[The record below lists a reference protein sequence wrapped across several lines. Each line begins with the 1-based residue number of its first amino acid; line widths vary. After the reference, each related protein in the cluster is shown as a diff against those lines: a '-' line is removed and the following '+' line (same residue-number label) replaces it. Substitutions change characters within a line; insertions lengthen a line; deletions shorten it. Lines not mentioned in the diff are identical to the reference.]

1 MSKEHHE
8 TRNRILDTAE
18 SLFSDHGFRDVS
30 LRCITKQAGV
40 NIASMSLSRYQV
52 GGIAVNVAGL
62 DSPLDGNAMAEIRS
76 VGAIKQAK
84 LVHLEC

>member
-1 MSKEHHE
+1 MELEPCGYLLVVANTDE
-8 TRNRILDTAE
+8 TGIVGQLGTIIGN
-18 SLFSDHGFRDVS
+18 
-30 LRCITKQAGV
+30 AGV
-40 NIASMSLSRYQV
+40 NIASMSLSRNQV
-52 GGIAVNVAGL
+52 GGIALNVAGL